1 MSESDVILVRALTL
15 HVGGLEHAI
24 IVKILR
30 PKPDP
35 LPGGDWGCEFCIE
48 GIPNTPDIKR
58 TTFGI
63 DPMQA
68 AILTLQR
75 VRAELRLLAADGL
88 ELRWLGMTDLGFPNL
103 AESEPSVEELSRLNR
118 RSPE

>member
-1 MSESDVILVRALTL
+1 MSESDVILVRSLTL
-15 HVGGLEHAI
+15 HVGEAEHEI
-24 IVKILR
+24 LVKLLR

-48 GIPNTPDIKR
+48 GFPDRADIKR

-68 AILTLQR
+68 AFLALQR
-75 VRAELRLLAADGL
+75 LRADLRWLVDRGV
-88 ELRWLGMTDLGFPNL
+88 ELRWLGMTDLGFPNF
-103 AESEPSVEELSRLNR
+103 AESESSADE
-118 RSPE
+118 

>member
-1 MSESDVILVRALTL
+1 MSESDVILVRSLTL
-15 HVGGLEHAI
+15 HVGEAEHEI
-24 IVKILR
+24 IVKLLR

-35 LPGGDWGCEFCIE
+35 LPGGDWGCDFCIE
-48 GIPNTPDIKR
+48 GFLDRPAIKG

-88 ELRWLGMTDLGFPNL
+88 ELRWQGTTDLGFPNF
-103 AESEPSVEELSRLNR
+103 AESEPPLEELR
-118 RSPE
+118 RR